1 MKDLNTYIKEGLFDD
16 LDKIDGKK
24 GLESGIAVLKQYIID
39 WLCENCRRYSDR
51 GSRAL
56 SQSNIS
62 VNMRTTPPTV
72 NYNGSLAVVSKV
84 SSINNDGMFQWGKV
98 RGDFNCAYCPT
109 IKNLEGCPKEVGKDF
124 MCNDCPSLET
134 LEGAPK
140 KVGGSFNCQ
149 ECNLLENLEGAPEVV
164 GGGFVCAY
172 CKNLKTL
179 KGAPKEVGGFYCQE
193 CYSLKTLDGA
203 PKIINGDLNCSRCT
217 SLESLGSTLD
227 VVTGNFR
234 GFCNVKLKSLKGSPK
249 EIKEFTIWGCDS
261 LTSLEGGPEKAT
273 IYTCYNCKSLTTLK
287 GAPKEVENTFDCSNT
302 NIENLEGA
310 PEKLL
315 NLLCT
320 ECSQLTSLKGCP
332 HVTKSLYINSCSNLK
347 SLEYIPLQN
356 EYVISMYN
364 TPIEDVG
371 DLKKSKAYPIYGYE
385 RCPAE
390 EDIKEHI
397 LNIRSGRK

>member
-1 MKDLNTYIKEGLFDD
+1 M
-16 LDKIDGKK
+16 
-24 GLESGIAVLKQYIID
+24 
-39 WLCENCRRYSDR
+39 
-51 GSRAL
+51 
-56 SQSNIS
+56 
-62 VNMRTTPPTV
+62 
-72 NYNGSLAVVSKV
+72 
-84 SSINNDGMFQWGKV
+84 
-98 RGDFNCAYCPT
+98 
-109 IKNLEGCPKEVGKDF
+109 
-124 MCNDCPSLET
+124 
-134 LEGAPK
+134 
-140 KVGGSFNCQ
+140 
-149 ECNLLENLEGAPEVV
+149 
-164 GGGFVCAY
+164 
-172 CKNLKTL
+172 
-179 KGAPKEVGGFYCQE
+179 
-193 CYSLKTLDGA
+193 
-203 PKIINGDLNCSRCT
+203 NCSRCT

-273 IYTCYNCKSLTTLK
+273 IFTCYNCKSLTSLK

-332 HVTKSLYINSCSNLK
+332 HVTKSLYINKCNNLT
-347 SLEYIPLQN
+347 SLEYIPLHN